1 MCTVGYGDISATN
14 TFEMWLSTFNIL
26 MACMV
31 FAHAVK
37 KKIIKNKIYYNFF

>member
-14 TFEMWLSTFNIL
+14 TVEIWLNTINIL
-26 MACMV
+26 TACMV

-37 KKIIKNKIYYNFF
+37 KRKKKKNL